1 MVSPLFSIHA
11 PAGAGVS
18 FAYGNKI
25 RMNKFVLI
33 TLSAACLAISG
44 YGGELQDYLDRG
56 QAQEASKLWKAR
68 LSQQPADDNLRFETA
83 VTEVIAGT
91 QELAQKW
98 HRFGLQS
105 GFEGMVPFLRMPI
118 PRNPQPEAVTY
129 EQVRRALL
137 DFQTSLNQAASDL
150 APIQD
155 SSTMKVPLDVQSIK
169 LELAPGAGTNEAVRI
184 TLWSVFYHMGRGPQP
199 QLSNG
204 LVHFD
209 VGDARWLEGYCHLL
223 SALIDMQAAYDGRDL
238 FNHTAQ
244 LFFPNPVTPYPYLK
258 VRSAPDLSYDN
269 IMDAV
274 TLIHLLHLKLEDPQ
288 RMRSARE
295 NLLSVIQLSRR
306 SWRDI
311 DAETDND
318 HKWIPN
324 PRQDGA
330 LTRNKITPEMLQG
343 WNRFLDESESLLQGK
358 TLAPFWRLA
367 PGESGEGINLE
378 KVFTQPADFDLVL
391 WLQGTAADPYL
402 EKGSVS
408 DTRFWSSLNQ
418 AFHGDFLYY
427 AIWFN

>member
-1 MVSPLFSIHA
+1 
-11 PAGAGVS
+11 
-18 FAYGNKI
+18 
-25 RMNKFVLI
+25 
-33 TLSAACLAISG
+33 
-44 YGGELQDYLDRG
+44 
-56 QAQEASKLWKAR
+56 
-68 LSQQPADDNLRFETA
+68 
-83 VTEVIAGT
+83 
-91 QELAQKW
+91 
-98 HRFGLQS
+98 
-105 GFEGMVPFLRMPI
+105 MPI
-118 PRNPQPEAVTY
+118 PRNAQPEAVTY
-129 EQVRRALL
+129 EQVRQALL
-137 DFQTSLNQAASDL
+137 DFQIALNQAASDL

-155 SSTMKVPLDVQSIK
+155 SSSMKVPLDVQSIK
-169 LELAPGAGTNEAVRI
+169 LELAPGVGTNDVAQI
-184 TLWSVFYHMGRGPQP
+184 SLWIVFSHMGRGPQP
-199 QLSNG
+199 QLTNG

-223 SALIDMQAAYDGRDL
+223 SALIDMEAAYDGRDL
-238 FNHTAQ
+238 FNHTAH
-244 LFFPNPVTPYPYLK
+244 LFFAKPVTPYPYLG
-258 VRSAPDLSYDN
+258 RHPGSSMSYDT
-269 IMDAV
+269 IIDAV

-295 NLLSVIQLSRR
+295 NLLSVIRLSRR

-318 HKWIPN
+318 HEWIPN

-343 WNRFLDESESLLQGK
+343 WNRFLDESESLLEGK

-367 PGESGEGINLE
+367 PGENGQGVNLN
-378 KVFTQPADFDLVL
+378 KVFTQPTDFDLVL
-391 WLQGTAADPYL
+391 WLQGTAAEPYL